1 MRNPTEGNAF
11 SLRTYKRLALLVQD
25 VNQMVIVLL
34 PAQKVAAII
43 PAVFSTLALMKLGGV
58 LGAFSVFYAYG
69 CLSSLQLLIKLIAGI
84 TQESDIFLKDFKRNT
99 PSLRKGLLWKDLR
112 ALRPLRI
119 SVGKMYYVDKC
130 LMITIMRIVV
140 ENTITVLILNS

>member
-84 TQESDIFLKDFKRNT
+84 TQESDIFLKDFKRK
-99 PSLRKGLLWKDLR
+99 PSLRKSLLWKDLR